1 MYTGARLKL
10 LVAERRSIRCHRA
23 SSPLLLGCQDPATKR
38 LRGNT
43 LEFSPGTASKLD
55 IRNFAGA
62 MEDLDLLRDPA
73 CEVQAALTTFGVT
86 QPADADALYSL
97 GGRKKFSATVLF
109 AFFANNVLD
118 PAIGNKPHHGD
129 HHVNCDRYPGTNKRQ
144 QYRRSIKCRGNF
156 AFYVGVTPN
165 GHRLARTRMHA
176 RARNH

>member
-23 SSPLLLGCQDPATKR
+23 TSPLVLGCQDPATKR

-62 MEDLDLLRDPA
+62 MEDLDLLRNPA

-97 GGRKKFSATVLF
+97 GGRKSFPPRSYLPFSRITF
-109 AFFANNVLD
+109 S
-118 PAIGNKPHHGD
+118 I
-129 HHVNCDRYPGTNKRQ
+129 
-144 QYRRSIKCRGNF
+144 RRSGMSHIT
-156 AFYVGVTPN
+156 ATI
-165 GHRLARTRMHA
+165 T
-176 RARNH
+176 

>member
-1 MYTGARLKL
+1 MPGSGYETFARQYAGILARHG
-10 LVAERRSIRCHRA
+10 VE
-23 SSPLLLGCQDPATKR
+23 
-38 LRGNT
+38 
-43 LEFSPGTASKLD
+43 LD

-62 MEDLDLLRDPA
+62 MEDLDLLRNPA

-156 AFYVGVTPN
+156 AFYVGAE
-165 GHRLARTRMHA
+165 GISE
-176 RARNH
+176 